1 MQTKEQI
8 MQQLEKIKMEITVQL
23 KETCSEKQS
32 LTTMKEKIPSMVYL
46 VDFQINY
53 LMQEVDKVVVA
64 LKLLQ
69 NDDTASLE
77 SAIAV
82 LTQKNLV
89 QSAMANMN
97 TIH

>member
-23 KETCSEKQS
+23 KETCNEKES
-32 LTTMKEKIPSMVYL
+32 LVNMSEKIPSMVYF

-82 LTQKNLV
+82 LSKKNML
-89 QSAMANMN
+89 QSACANMT

>member
-8 MQQLEKIKMEITVQL
+8 MQQLEKIKMEINIQL
-23 KETCSEKQS
+23 KETCSEKES
-32 LTTMKEKIPSMVYL
+32 LANMQEKIPSMIYF

-53 LMQEVDKVVVA
+53 LMQEVNKVVVA

-77 SAIAV
+77 SARAV
-82 LTQKNLV
+82 LSQKSML
-89 QSAMANMN
+89 QSAFNN
-97 TIH
+97 IHTIH

>member
-23 KETCSEKQS
+23 KATCNEKES
-32 LTTMKEKIPSMVYL
+32 LINMTEKIPSMVYF

-69 NDDTASLE
+69 NDDTESLE

-82 LTQKNLV
+82 LTQKNML
-89 QSAMANMN
+89 QTTLSSMN